1 MTHGP
6 RDPPAVL
13 QVDGD
18 VLIQGAWA
26 VGVMYRATLALVARR
41 HLDGLSSHDLQELRT
56 ALYRGA
62 VSAS

>member
-1 MTHGP
+1 
-6 RDPPAVL
+6 
-13 QVDGD
+13 